1 MSRRVRPPRL
11 WLRPAEYDEGGNL
24 THAATWYIKDGRH
37 RKSTGCREEDGSEA
51 ERQLADHIAGKH
63 VASAAKGIRAPADI
77 ALADVVA
84 LYARDVAEK
93 HSRPKETAA
102 RLDRLLT
109 FFGTDTLADVNGER
123 CREYARQRGDA
134 AARRELSD
142 LRAAINHH
150 RREGL
155 CSAVVELVL
164 PQAGEGRER
173 WLTRSEAA
181 KLIWTAWRYR
191 EIQKGHPTGR
201 RSRQHVARFILAA
214 LYTTRR
220 KGAILSA
227 ALAPAEGR
235 PWADLERGV
244 LYGAPSAKRSKKRQ
258 PAIALPLR
266 LLGHLRRWKRNGQ
279 AAMIEFN
286 GEPIGSIDKAFAA
299 NAETTGF
306 GVDVIPHALRHTGI
320 TWLALEGV
328 DPYEICRYAG
338 ITMEV
343 FERVYAHHH
352 PDFMRGVHQGF
363 NRSRRNRIPAN
374 AREQKATNVI
384 EISNSS
390 MIAK

>member
-11 WLRPAEYDEGGNL
+11 WLRPAEYDAEGRL
-24 THAATWYIKDGRH
+24 THAATWIIKDGQYR
-37 RKSTGCREEDGSEA
+37 RSTGCREEDGGEA
-51 ERQLADHIAGKH
+51 QKRLAEYIAGKH
-63 VASAAKGIRAPADI
+63 VASANAGIRAPADI
-77 ALADVVA
+77 PVADVIA
-84 LYARDVAEK
+84 LYTSDVAEK

-102 RLDRLLT
+102 RLDRLLG
-109 FFGTDTLADVNGER
+109 FFGNKMLSDINGDL
-123 CREYARQRGDA
+123 CREYARKRGNA
-134 AARRELSD
+134 AARREMSD

-164 PQAGEGRER
+164 PRAGDSRER
-173 WLTRSEAA
+173 WLTRTEAA
-181 KLIWTAWRYR
+181 KLIRSAWRYR

-201 RSRQHVARFILAA
+201 YSRRHVARFILVA

-227 ALAPAEGR
+227 ALSPAEGR
-235 PWADLERGV
+235 PWADLDRGV
-244 LYGAPSAKRSKKRQ
+244 LYGAPGARRSKKRQ

-266 LLGHLRRWKRNGQ
+266 LLGHLRRWKKKGQ
-279 AAMIEFN
+279 RFLIEFN
-286 GEPIGSIDKAFAA
+286 GAPIGSIDKAFGATVDAA
-299 NAETTGF
+299 KLDAA
-306 GVDVIPHALRHTGI
+306 VIPHALRHTGI
-320 TWLALEGV
+320 TWLAIEGV

-352 PDFMRGVHQGF
+352 PDFMRGVHRGF
-363 NRSRRNRIPAN
+363 NRSRRDRQERSG
-374 AREQKATNVI
+374 REQSEMNVLKI
-384 EISNSS
+384 PDSS